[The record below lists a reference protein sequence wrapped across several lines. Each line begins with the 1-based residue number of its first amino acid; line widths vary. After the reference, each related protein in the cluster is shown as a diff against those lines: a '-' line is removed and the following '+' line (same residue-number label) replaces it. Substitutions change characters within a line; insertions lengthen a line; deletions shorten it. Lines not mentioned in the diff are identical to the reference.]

1 MKVFSDE
8 KIKVLAEKNGWSLTL
23 TKGYVDGQTFR
34 RRREAPSK
42 YAQVG
47 IDEYCLGFRAGYYNR
62 ELPGSKPQEAPAA
75 PEAQPINNTGSQ

>member
-23 TKGYVDGQTFR
+23 AKGYVDGQTFR

-62 ELPGSKPQEAPAA
+62 ELAGTKPLDASAAPAV
-75 PEAQPINNTGSQ
+75 QPIDNTGSQ